1 MPMVVMCL
9 TSVFLSVKNMVLDC
23 LGPCSVVLWLS
34 YIWSICCS
42 TVSQESG
49 WVRSMRW
56 VSSDQITWRAR
67 EAKPLPIWAA
77 NMSLCLPNILGMV
90 PLILNS
96 WPWKKVPS
104 LKKAMVPKTQSV
116 SDIKI
121 SKQAPPDV
129 AESGN
134 AARTWDFRLILSRC

>member
-1 MPMVVMCL
+1 M
-9 TSVFLSVKNMVLDC
+9 
-23 LGPCSVVLWLS
+23 
-34 YIWSICCS
+34 
-42 TVSQESG
+42 
-49 WVRSMRW
+49 
-56 VSSDQITWRAR
+56 SSKYPGDGASHPQFMT
-67 EAKPLPIWAA
+67 L
-77 NMSLCLPNILGMV
+77 
-90 PLILNS
+90 
-96 WPWKKVPS
+96 KKVPS